1 MQRWYWKEK
10 LDASHSSGLKCSGSP
25 LEETINY
32 ELIIFV
38 RWKYWGAWQILTGCQ
53 FCCCGFFVCVCVCY
67 ISSRDCRWKWR
78 MCKWNLKLKSMKNS
92 DWSFW
97 FFICWFF
104 LLLLL
109 FFEFI
114 LSGNCMHRRRRI
126 ELYRIL
132 PLVLS
137 RNDFR
142 FWRTSRVSNPVST
155 DFVWLIP

>member
-1 MQRWYWKEK
+1 MFRKSLWRDYK
-10 LDASHSSGLKCSGSP
+10 LWV
-25 LEETINY
+25 NY
-32 ELIIFV
+32 FCLVE
-38 RWKYWGAWQILTGCQ
+38 ILRSMTDPDWLSILLLW
-53 FCCCGFFVCVCVCY
+53 FFFVCVCY
-67 ISSRDCRWKWR
+67 ISSRNCRWKWR
-78 MCKWNLKLKSMKNS
+78 MCKWNLKLKSMTNS
-92 DWSFW
+92 DWSFR

-109 FFEFI
+109 FLEFI
-114 LSGNCMHRRRRI
+114 LLGNCMHRRRM

-142 FWRTSRVSNPVST
+142 FRRTSRVSNPVLT

>member
-38 RWKYWGAWQILTGCQ
+38 KWKYWGAWQILTGCQ
-53 FCCCGFFVCVCVCY
+53 FCCCGFFCVCVCY
-67 ISSRDCRWKWR
+67 ISSRNCRWKWR
-78 MCKWNLKLKSMKNS
+78 MCKWNLKLKSMTNS
-92 DWSFW
+92 DWSFR

-109 FFEFI
+109 FLEFI
-114 LSGNCMHRRRRI
+114 LLGNCMHRRRM

-137 RNDFR
+137 SDDFKFR
-142 FWRTSRVSNPVST
+142 RTSL
-155 DFVWLIP
+155 DWLCVNDSLTRKLHA

>member
-10 LDASHSSGLKCSGSP
+10 LNANHSWALKCSGSP

-38 RWKYWGAWQILTGCQ
+38 RWKYWEAWQILTGCQ
-53 FCCCGFFVCVCVCY
+53 FYYCGFFWWY
-67 ISSRDCRWKWR
+67 ISSMSCRWKWR

-92 DWSFW
+92 DWSFR

-109 FFEFI
+109 FLEFI
-114 LSGNCMHRRRRI
+114 LLGNCMHRRRM

-137 RNDFR
+137 SDDFKFR
-142 FWRTSRVSNPVST
+142 RTSL
-155 DFVWLIP
+155 DWLCVNDSLTRKLHA